1 MQNTK
6 RVIELKTRAK
16 VYILTILIAIVLMLS
31 IVSMVSAEDT
41 GVFVRARTVGI
52 DKNTSKEITIID
64 ITTNKTGNL
73 KYIEWYYSKNESGK
87 YKRDTRILHFNETV
101 TNNVAILKIKRPLDP
116 TGKPYSVIRALI
128 FVDGQ
133 LVLNSMYK
141 TKINTGQD
149 VKQEKKSPGFEI
161 AMSAISIISL
171 AYILKK
177 RRK

>member
-1 MQNTK
+1 M
-6 RVIELKTRAK
+6 KTRTEA
-16 VYILTILIAIVLMLS
+16 YILATLIVTVLMLS
-31 IVSMVSAEDT
+31 IVSIVSAEDT

-73 KYIEWYYSKNESGK
+73 KYVEWYYSKNESGQ
-87 YKRDTRILHFNETV
+87 YKRDTRILHFNDTI
-101 TNNVAILKIKRPLDP
+101 TNNVAILKIKRPLDH

-128 FVDGQ
+128 FVDDQ

-141 TKINTGQD
+141 TKVNTNKD
-149 VKQEKKSPGFEI
+149 ANQEKKSPGFEI
-161 AMSAISIISL
+161 AITAISIISL